1 MYTHTQTHRISA
13 GGPMQ
18 MPRTKAQY
26 VYTFIYVCVC
36 VCVRRVSVCAQV
48 VQRVRA
54 FYLGCIITK
63 TVGTSVTAVAEQHA
77 AAAHQSFGID

>member
-1 MYTHTQTHRISA
+1 MYTHANAPNIGWGHHANAPNKSTICMYIFT
-13 GGPMQ
+13 
-18 MPRTKAQY
+18 
-26 VYTFIYVCVC
+26 CVC
-36 VCVRRVSVCAQV
+36 VCVCAQV

>member
-1 MYTHTQTHRISA
+1 MYTHTQKHLISA

-26 VYTFIYVCVC
+26 YVYIFTYVCVC
-36 VCVRRVSVCAQV
+36 SACAKV

-63 TVGTSVTAVAEQHA
+63 TVWTSVTTVAEQHA

>member
-1 MYTHTQTHRISA
+1 MYIYL
-13 GGPMQ
+13 PMC
-18 MPRTKAQY
+18 M
-26 VYTFIYVCVC
+26 
-36 VCVRRVSVCAQV
+36 CVRRVSVCAQV

-63 TVGTSVTAVAEQHA
+63 TVGTSVTAVAEQHT